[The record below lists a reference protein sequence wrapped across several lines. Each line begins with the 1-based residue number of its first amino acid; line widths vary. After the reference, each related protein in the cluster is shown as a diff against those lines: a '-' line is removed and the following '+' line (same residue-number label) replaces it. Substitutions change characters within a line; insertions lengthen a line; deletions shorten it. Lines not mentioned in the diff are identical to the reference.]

1 MDKID
6 EKIQDKLNEYGQ
18 KGWEL
23 IKIMP
28 AKPTEIGLLR
38 LKYIFKR
45 HSENGK
51 EENILPNNSS
61 WKSMFDSLNF
71 FTTDYMNQR
80 NQPDLE
86 EREDLFSRNI
96 EFFQS
101 N

>member
-1 MDKID
+1 MK
-6 EKIQDKLNEYGQ
+6 KNSKYQ
-18 KGWEL
+18 
-23 IKIMP
+23 
-28 AKPTEIGLLR
+28 LR
-38 LKYIFKR
+38 DLVKTLKYIFKR

-96 EFFQS
+96 DCDK
-101 N
+101 